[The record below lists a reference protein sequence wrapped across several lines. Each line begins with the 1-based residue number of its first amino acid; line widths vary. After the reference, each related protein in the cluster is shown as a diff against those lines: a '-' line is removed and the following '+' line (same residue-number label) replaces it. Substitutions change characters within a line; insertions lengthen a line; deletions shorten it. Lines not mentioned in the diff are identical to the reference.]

1 MTPEQLARIKQLA
14 LLKAQADQQQVSPE
28 DREAAMLAQRIN
40 QVKSEANAAPA
51 LDAQDRLAE
60 LQGQDV
66 QQRMAEQEALEKA
79 RQFNVLKNLRK

>member
-14 LLKAQADQQQVSPE
+14 LLKARADQQQVSPE